1 MSNTSLLVIVLGCMA
16 ISMLSISIMMTLTLR
31 SLERA
36 LSLSIVSF
44 VDRLN
49 EQASLIIK
57 MYFEEKRK
65 FLEDV
70 SSPERPYSN

>member
-16 ISMLSISIMMTLTLR
+16 ISMLSISNMMTLTLR